1 MTRLILTAV
10 GPDRPGIVAGVTGVL
25 FRAGA
30 NLQDTSM
37 CILSGH
43 FASLLVFQV
52 PDTTSTASLEAEF
65 QTLASEL
72 GIFVRV
78 DPFVE
83 IRKPAPPPGQE
94 PDEEAYLITV
104 MGADRPGIVHRV
116 STLLAE
122 HRCNITDLN
131 TRLLD
136 QGGKA
141 VYVMMLEVTP
151 QEEGGRERLEKEL
164 GRLQKELDV
173 EIRLRPLDPAT
184 L

>member
-1 MTRLILTAV
+1 MARLILTAV

-52 PDTTSTASLEAEF
+52 PEGTSVEALEVEF
-65 QTLASEL
+65 QNLAKQL
-72 GIFVRV
+72 GITVRV

-83 IRKPAPPPGQE
+83 TRRVAPPPGQE
-94 PDEEAYLITV
+94 PDEEAYLLTV
-104 MGADRPGIVHRV
+104 MGADQPGIVHRV
-116 STLLAE
+116 SKVLADQ
-122 HRCNITDLN
+122 RCNITDLN

-136 QGGKA
+136 QGGKP
-141 VYVMMLEVTP
+141 VYVMMLEITP
-151 QEEGGRERLEKEL
+151 AEEGGRAQLEKEL
-164 GRLQKELDV
+164 DRLRNELDV
-173 EIRLRPLDPAT
+173 EIRLRALDPAT